1 MALSFAQ
8 EPIGDTTLLPVITN
22 WNPIVPYAL
31 HQNSSIA
38 AFFYYKMVL
47 EVRLNSSSG
56 DLLAKI
62 KQRRNGNPSDI
73 ASNLAT
79 AIFDIRDVA
88 NTQLKDTIMDQNDTT
103 KSIHTLGANVILKPF
118 SQNNSQ
124 IVTIYVKGY
133 QNYSDAENTSPVD
146 QTTGYQEDTKK
157 YMAASLQLQD
167 PRGTADFQA
176 TEFSPYQIDSV
187 TSRML
192 SDLQSDTIKEYGVT
206 GIRRSYVRSTDY
218 HTIAFLNGIDNF
230 KSESFKV
237 LIQYYDSSNGTI
249 GSAHSLTNNLA
260 SGGAE
265 PSASG
270 EVVKETHMLIYFGV
284 GPKNLEQQNLTAT
297 ARPSNNSGWAYYK
310 VSLALADGTQKSA
323 PYYFVNQDESCKG
336 FAVRR
341 LGWRNSLGCYDYFN
355 FKQKSTQTLDVTRNN
370 YETMIGEFS
379 SDMYSYTNSDRG
391 KNTKNTSAV
400 LKETIN
406 TDWISEA
413 DAVLLEGLLMST
425 NVSIIETTGT
435 NSSRYTVPVMVTD
448 SSFVKKTVANDKLI
462 QYTINIE
469 YANPLNTNS

>member
-1 MALSFAQ
+1 MALSFVQ
-8 EPIGDTTLLPVITN
+8 EPIGDATLLPVITN

-31 HQNSSIA
+31 HQDSSIA

-47 EVRLNSSSG
+47 EVRIGSSSG
-56 DLLAKI
+56 ELLAKI
-62 KQRRNGNPSDI
+62 KQRRNGNASDI

-79 AIFDIRDVA
+79 AIFDIRDIA

-103 KSIHTLGANVILKPF
+103 KSIHTLGANVIAKPF
-118 SQNNSQ
+118 SHNTSQ
-124 IVTIYVKGY
+124 IATIYVKGY
-133 QNYSDAENTSPVD
+133 QNYSSAENTSPVD
-146 QTTGYQEDTKK
+146 VTTGYQEDVKK
-157 YMAASLQLQD
+157 YMAASLELQTA
-167 PRGTADFQA
+167 RGTADFQD
-176 TEFSPYQIDSV
+176 TEFSGYQIASA
-187 TSRML
+187 TSKLL
-192 SDLQSDTIKEYGVT
+192 SDLQADDINEYGVADV
-206 GIRRSYVRSTDY
+206 RRSYVRSTDY
-218 HTIAFLNGIDNF
+218 HTIAFLNGIDDFNSSGF
-230 KSESFKV
+230 RV
-237 LIQYYDSSNGTI
+237 YIQYYDSSNATV
-249 GSAHSLTNNLA
+249 GSLNSFTNSLTN
-260 SGGAE
+260 GGAE
-265 PSASG
+265 PSSGG
-270 EVVKETHMLIYFGV
+270 EVAKVTHMLIYFGV
-284 GPKNLEQQNLTAT
+284 GPKNLERQSLTTA

-310 VSLALADGTQKSA
+310 VYLALADGTQKSA

-391 KNTKNTSAV
+391 KNTSNTTAV

-425 NVSIIETTGT
+425 NVNIIETTGT
-435 NSSRYTVPVMVTD
+435 NGSRYTVPVMVTD

-469 YANPLNTNS
+469 YANPINTNS